1 MINVLECDGKDIVRV
16 GEKPLVYYIEY
27 INHNCSDRIVLLA
40 RGKHINKASY
50 LATVCEKELGFVIKD
65 TKIDR
70 ETVGSDDLV
79 TIRIVL
85 ERDGNEEQ
93 KIRDYRFI

>member
-1 MINVLECDGKDIVRV
+1 MKSVLECDEKNVVRV
-16 GEKPLVYYIEY
+16 GDKPIVYYLSYIE
-27 INHNCSDRIVLLA
+27 HNCGEKAILLA
-40 RGKHINKASY
+40 RGKNVSKASY
-50 LATVCEKELGFVIKD
+50 LATVCEKELGFVIRD
-65 TKIDR
+65 TKISM
-70 ETVGSDDLV
+70 EIVGSDDLV